1 MGNYSSYRVEFKDS
15 GRLTI
20 SAYSR
25 KNAIDR
31 AVLTSFPY
39 WKSHLTKTQ
48 KRKSITSCKKVN

>member
-1 MGNYSSYRVEFKDS
+1 MSTYENYRVEFADS
-15 GRLTI
+15 GPVTV

-31 AVLTSFPY
+31 AILTSFPY

-48 KRKSITSCKKVN
+48 KRKSITSCKKIK